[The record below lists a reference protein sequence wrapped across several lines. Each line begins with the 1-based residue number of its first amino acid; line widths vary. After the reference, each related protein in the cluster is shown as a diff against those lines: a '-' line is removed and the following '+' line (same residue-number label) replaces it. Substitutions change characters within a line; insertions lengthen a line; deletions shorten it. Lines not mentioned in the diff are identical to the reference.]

1 MSIETMSAVWRHS
14 QSTGRARLVLLAIA
28 DHQGEIGAWPSIATL
43 AKMVNASER
52 SVQRDIQELIA
63 LDELIVEWRQA
74 PSRGIHKANLYWVNL
89 PEVTKPAHEV
99 TNEVDEVTDL
109 THEVTESLDEVTP
122 VGVLNLTRTIKEPL
136 LEYPQNKFEEFWNLY
151 PRKVGKQ
158 EAAKAFAKAIK
169 SVPFIQILVGV
180 QRFAADPN
188 KPEMTFLPYPAT
200 WLNRGGW
207 SDEPYPERKKTAE
220 ELAEIA
226 REKSQRQ
233 REVEMKYTAE
243 LLAESAKSRENASTE
258 IPRCEHGNT
267 IARCIRCLNKKS

>member
-89 PEVTKPAHEV
+89 PEVTKPSHEVTDSTHEV
-99 TNEVDEVTDL
+99 TNSV
-109 THEVTESLDEVTP
+109 DEVTP

-136 LEYPQNKFEEFWNLY
+136 LEYTPNKFEEFWNLY

-158 EAAKAFAKAIK
+158 EAAKAFEKAVK

-180 QRFAADPN
+180 QRLAADPN

-233 REVEMKYTAE
+233 READMKYTAE
-243 LLAESAKSRENASTE
+243 LLAESEKSRANASTE